1 MVLTGVER
9 EEMVEEPSEKME
21 RMRILI
27 MRVPVVE
34 GAALPQVEDLME
46 EQEMLEHLARGGNG
60 GSNGSGYGGGGGG
73 GYFGGGGGGGGY
85 YYDSTDKRAYTTG
98 AGGGGGSGFVGGVSG
113 GIMTPGRGTTGNG
126 SAKITLIE

>member
-1 MVLTGVER
+1 MVLTGMER
-9 EEMVEEPSEKME
+9 EEMVEEPSEVME

-27 MRVPVVE
+27 MRVPFVE
-34 GAALPQVEDLME
+34 GAALRQLEDLRE
-46 EQEMLEHLARGGNG
+46 DQEVLEHLARGGNG
-60 GSNGSGYGGGGGG
+60 GSTGSGYGGGGGG

-85 YYDSTDKRAYTTG
+85 YYDSTDKRSYATG

-113 GIMTPGRGTTGNG
+113 GSMTSGGGTTGNG